1 METMKMIFSMQ
12 LQSLK
17 PTRLPTHCGQVS
29 N

>member
-1 METMKMIFSMQ
+1 METTKMVFSML

-17 PTRLPTHCGQVS
+17 PTRLPTHRGQVS